1 MPPTY
6 QTIANREINV
16 SMKLGNRADL
26 NQPAVGSGNTYSRID
41 GWLRDAY
48 ISIAYARTF
57 EQTEQTISFNT
68 VPGND
73 TYPYP
78 TTVRAI
84 KSLVGLNQQTGASV
98 IVDWKDMNY
107 VRRYSVGNQG
117 PNQPYQGTPSI
128 VAAWANTL
136 VFRPFPDQQPYLFW
150 LDCWMKPVIAGV
162 NGVPGLLNATQLLVP
177 DDWLEVIDYEA
188 AMRGHAELLE
198 RDKAHEIA
206 ALLNGWVE
214 PDGSKTIGLI
224 ERLQNRAQA
233 QAPYKDWGMQP
244 KFKPQYT
251 R

>member
-1 MPPTY
+1 MAY
-6 QTIANREINV
+6 QTIANRENNV

-57 EQTEQTISFNT
+57 EQTEQTIAIQL
-68 VPGND
+68 VAGND
-73 TYPYP
+73 TYAYP

-84 KSLVGLNQQTGASV
+84 KSLVGLNTATGASV
-98 IVDWKDMNY
+98 VVDWKDINY
-107 VRRYSVGNQG
+107 IRRYSVGNQG
-117 PNQPYQGTPSI
+117 PNQPYNGTPSI
-128 VAAWANTL
+128 VAAWGNNII
-136 VFRPFPDQQPYLFW
+136 FRPFPDTQPYTFY
-150 LDCWMKPVIAGV
+150 LDCWMKPVIYSV
-162 NGVPGLLNATQLLVP
+162 LNTTQLLVP

-224 ERLQNRAQA
+224 ERLQNRNQA
-233 QAPYKDWGMQP
+233 QAPYTDWGMQP